1 MFAEIFERA
10 CAEVGKAPT
19 ALLKEIGIGKSAMSN
34 WKSGHEPSNRTKKQI
49 ADYFGVTVSDLMDGK
64 IKKPA
69 DNGELSADEKRLIS
83 GYKELSPERKS
94 LFLAQLKVL
103 QDN

>member
-19 ALLKEIGIGKSAMSN
+19 ALLKEVGIGKSAMSN
-34 WKSGHEPSNRTKKQI
+34 WKAGHQPSNRTKKQL
-49 ADYFGVTVSDLMDGK
+49 ADYFGVTVAEMMEGK

-69 DNGELSADEKRLIS
+69 DNDELSADEKTLIE
-83 GYKELSPERKS
+83 GYKELSSERQS
-94 LFLAQLKVL
+94 LLLAQLKVL
-103 QDN
+103 RDN